1 MPFFVREFG
10 FSVTA
15 VAALATAKGA
25 ASGLLQPV
33 FGAMVDRSKRTWLLP
48 VSVVW
53 CGALT
58 ALLGVLPSYW
68 MLLAAALWAGLAGAV
83 FHPLATVSVRA
94 LMGRYSAGA
103 MSIFGV
109 GGTIGMALVP
119 LTVTGLV
126 GTWGLRGTLW
136 LLVPAL
142 GVAGVLMLRG
152 LHRLDLTRPAVA
164 ASAWR
169 CRSRRAGTS
178 RRSGATPKHRLG
190 LSGAHRAAALLGRG
204 HAGSIP

>member
-1 MPFFVREFG
+1 MAVDFFLNVLPPVMPFFVREFG

-152 LHRLDLTRPAVA
+152 FTG
-164 ASAWR
+164 W
-169 CRSRRAGTS
+169 T
-178 RRSGATPKHRLG
+178 
-190 LSGAHRAAALLGRG
+190 
-204 HAGSIP
+204 